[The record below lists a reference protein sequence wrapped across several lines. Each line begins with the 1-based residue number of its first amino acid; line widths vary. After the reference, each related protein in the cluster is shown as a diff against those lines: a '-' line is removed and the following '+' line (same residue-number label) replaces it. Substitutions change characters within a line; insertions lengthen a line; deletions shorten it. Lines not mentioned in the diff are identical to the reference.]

1 MYEVMIMTK
10 ELFREDGYLK
20 SCRARV
26 TAVYPDGDRYGISV
40 DQTVFY
46 PLGGGQ
52 PGDTGTI
59 TRADGTVI
67 DVIDCYK
74 DRTAGQHLHIVSQRD
89 NLPISGEEVML
100 SLNWERRYRLMRMHS
115 CMHMLCV
122 AVPAPVTGG
131 SIRDGSGRLDF
142 NVPDPPEKTDLE
154 QRLNEII
161 RQDHPM
167 TLRWITDEEMAAQ
180 PELIRTMSVKP
191 PMGSGR
197 VRLVQFGGA
206 DLQPCGGAHV
216 ASSGEIGPVQVES
229 IKNKGKQ
236 NRRITI
242 EFA

>member
-1 MYEVMIMTK
+1 MTR

-20 SCRARV
+20 SCKARV
-26 TAVYPDGDRYGISV
+26 TAVYADGDRCSLTV

-46 PLGGGQ
+46 PSGGGQ
-52 PGDTGTI
+52 PGDTGAI
-59 TRADGTVI
+59 VRADGATV

-74 DRTAGQHLHIVSQRD
+74 DRTTDRHLHILGQRE
-89 NLPISGEEVML
+89 NLPVLGEEVTL

-131 SIRDGSGRLDF
+131 AIRDGSGRLDF
-142 NVPDPPEKTDLE
+142 NLPEPPEKTGLE
-154 QRLNEII
+154 RRLNEII
-161 RQDHPM
+161 QQDHAM
-167 TLRWITDEEMAAQ
+167 TLRWITDEEMQAQ

-197 VRLVQFGGA
+197 VRLVQFGDA

-216 ASSGEIGPVQVES
+216 ARSREIGAVRVES
-229 IKNKGKQ
+229 IKSKGKQ